1 MIKIEIFTD
10 ENNTHQCRIFI
21 DNKLD
26 SGFARKDLCEFKEY
40 LNKAIDT
47 IYRPRLKVINIKSIE
62 ICSCPNCGLTHRVDE
77 LKEIGRCYQCGI
89 NLEV

>member
-10 ENNTHQCRIFI
+10 ENNTHNCRIWI

-26 SGFARKDLCEFKEY
+26 RGFARKNLCEFKEY
-40 LNKAIDT
+40 LNEFIDK
-47 IYRPRLKVINIKSIE
+47 IYSPRLKVININSIE
-62 ICSCPNCGLTHRVDE
+62 ICSCPNCGLTHKVDE
-77 LKEIGRCYQCGI
+77 IKEIGRCYQCGI